1 MTGQRR
7 QLGVN
12 LLIVGIVACGLG
24 CQGTVGDDGTG
35 GLPSDV
41 TRNASSKAAAA
52 ISTVTTCAND
62 KSAPCTT
69 ADVVPQGVWQD
80 VMSTTIKTSNVS
92 DLFVDAS
99 MVTGLYTYTAVK
111 GNNTGSRSTARA
123 MGGVKVRVLI
133 DGIPGRG
140 YPDVT
145 GDGITF
151 NQRIQ
156 TMTANLG
163 NIFTDCFAQGGTT
176 GTGCTLTPA
185 ELSLALDTTSAHSFG
200 FILPNVGSG
209 THTVTVQAQVNTDA
223 TGENGGVAISN
234 ALYGMSSL
242 VIEAT
247 RMVNSFSF

>member
-1 MTGQRR
+1 MTGHRR
-7 QLGVN
+7 QLWVAVLFVGV
-12 LLIVGIVACGLG
+12 IASGLG
-24 CQGTVGDDGTG
+24 CQGAGADGAGDLQTDLAG
-35 GLPSDV
+35 S
-41 TRNASSKAAAA
+41 ASSKAAAA
-52 ISTVTTCAND
+52 ISTVTVCANGN
-62 KSAPCTT
+62 SAPCTT

-80 VMSTTIKTSNVS
+80 VMKTTIKTSNVS

-111 GNNTGSRSTARA
+111 GNNTGSQSTARA
-123 MGGVKVRVLI
+123 MGGVKVRVVI
-133 DGIPGRG
+133 DGTPGRS
-140 YPDVT
+140 YPDTT

-209 THTVTVQAQVNTDA
+209 MHTVTVQAQVNTDA

-234 ALYGMSSL
+234 ALYGMSSV